1 MDKCP
6 AQFFSFAVEFL
17 VRTFGLEPA
26 DAFVVVVIGKEV
38 LGDSALL
45 EIFWRTGCG

>member
-26 DAFVVVVIGKEV
+26 DAFSDEVVGEEV
-38 LGDSALL
+38 LGDGALL
-45 EIFWRTGCG
+45 ESFWRTGCG